1 MCSLYIE
8 CALQPPISST
18 RQGFIC
24 VCIYVCVCVRVYAHI
39 KVCAPMLQPANNL
52 FWIVDIGGGTLR
64 KNCKDVTCKLCSRS
78 LGLDPKTGTLNPKPK
93 P

>member
-1 MCSLYIE
+1 MCSSTSDILYT
-8 CALQPPISST
+8 P
-18 RQGFIC
+18 R
-24 VCIYVCVCVRVYAHI
+24 IYLCMYIRVCVCVRVYAHI